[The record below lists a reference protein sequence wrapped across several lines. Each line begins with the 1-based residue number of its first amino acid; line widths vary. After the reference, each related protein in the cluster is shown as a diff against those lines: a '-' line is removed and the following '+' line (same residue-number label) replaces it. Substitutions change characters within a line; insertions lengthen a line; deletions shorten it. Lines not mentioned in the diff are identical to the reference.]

1 MKVKVIFYLHEYWLM
16 LNKTFVIEN
25 NIKFMRISSDIFPFA
40 THEKAG

>member
-25 NIKFMRISSDIFPFA
+25 NIKFMRMSSDIFPFA